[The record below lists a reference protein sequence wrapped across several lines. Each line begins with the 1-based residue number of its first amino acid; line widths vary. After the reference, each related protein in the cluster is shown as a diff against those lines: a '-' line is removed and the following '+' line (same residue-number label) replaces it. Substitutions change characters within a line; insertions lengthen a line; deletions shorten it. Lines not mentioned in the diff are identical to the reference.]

1 VCIIVSDCYEDVINV
16 LKEQVRPAL
25 GCTDPGVIALA
36 TATARKHLV
45 GTLNKVQL
53 TLSVN
58 LYKNASAARIPWPGE
73 FGIPLAAL
81 LGAMSGDAEAGLEV
95 LKSVTEQDVVTA
107 KKMVKK
113 NLVDINVKQICPDLF
128 VEAQLFSDKGS
139 ALVRIEDDYTNI
151 TLIQENSNILI
162 NFCNF

>member
-1 VCIIVSDCYEDVINV
+1 VSDCYEDVINV

-45 GTLNKVQL
+45 GTLTKVQI

-81 LGAMSGDAEAGLEV
+81 LGAMSGDAEAGCQKSEV
-95 LKSVTEQDVVTA
+95 TRDFLVLLKSMMARYIYEPQ
-107 KKMVKK
+107 
-113 NLVDINVKQICPDLF
+113 
-128 VEAQLFSDKGS
+128 
-139 ALVRIEDDYTNI
+139 
-151 TLIQENSNILI
+151 
-162 NFCNF
+162 